1 LLHLRQQR
9 LAGSDVAHPPGRD
22 ERTAGMTANDLFR
35 RQLGSY
41 ASVHR
46 DWRNKATHFVG
57 IPAIVFSLLLLLS
70 LWRFEVG
77 GRDWTLSLA
86 VAIVAVLGW
95 IALDLGIGVIMAVLM
110 APAWYAAD
118 ALAGALGSSS
128 AVWMAFIVL
137 FVGGWILQF
146 LGHHY
151 EGKRPALLDN
161 IFQGFI
167 GPMFLVA
174 ETVVVMG
181 HRRDLADAMGE
192 VDVTVR

>member
-1 LLHLRQQR
+1 
-9 LAGSDVAHPPGRD
+9 
-22 ERTAGMTANDLFR
+22 MMANDLFR

-57 IPAIVFSLLLLLS
+57 IPLIVFSLLLLLS

-77 GRDWTLSLA
+77 GREWTVSLA
-86 VAIVAVLGW
+86 VALVAVLAW
-95 IALDLGIGVIMAVLM
+95 MALDLGIGVLMALLM

-118 ALAGALGSSS
+118 ALAGALGSPS
-128 AVWMAFIVL
+128 AIWTAFTVL
-137 FVGGWILQF
+137 FVGGWVLQF

-174 ETVVVMG
+174 ETVVAMG
-181 HRRDLADAMGE
+181 HRRDLAEAMGE
-192 VDVTVR
+192 DDVTVR

>member
-1 LLHLRQQR
+1 
-9 LAGSDVAHPPGRD
+9 
-22 ERTAGMTANDLFR
+22 MTSDLFR

-57 IPAIVFSLLLLLS
+57 IPVIVFSLLLILS
-70 LWRFEVG
+70 LSPTAMIV
-77 GRDWTLSLA
+77 

-95 IALDLGIGVIMAVLM
+95 LALDPGIGLVMAAIMAI
-110 APAWYAAD
+110 ACYAAE
-118 ALAGALGSSS
+118 ALAGALGSTQ
-128 AVWMAFIVL
+128 AVWIAFLAL

-161 IFQGFI
+161 IFQAFI

-174 ETVVVMG
+174 ETMVVLG
-181 HRRDLADAMGE
+181 LRRDLAAAMGE
-192 VDVTVR
+192 GDVTAR

>member
-1 LLHLRQQR
+1 
-9 LAGSDVAHPPGRD
+9 
-22 ERTAGMTANDLFR
+22 MANDLFR
-35 RQLGSY
+35 RQLASY

-57 IPAIVFSLLLLLS
+57 IPLIVFSLLLILS
-70 LWRFEVG
+70 LAHFEVG

-86 VAIVAVLGW
+86 VAIVAALGW
-95 IALDLGIGVIMAVLM
+95 MALDLGIGVVMALLM
-110 APAWYAAD
+110 APAWYAAE
-118 ALAGALGSSS
+118 ALAGALGPSS
-128 AVWMAFIVL
+128 AVWVAFLVL
-137 FVGGWILQF
+137 FVGGWVLQF

-174 ETVVVMG
+174 EILVVMG
-181 HRRDLADAMGE
+181 QRRDLAGAMGAHARDE
-192 VDVTVR
+192 R